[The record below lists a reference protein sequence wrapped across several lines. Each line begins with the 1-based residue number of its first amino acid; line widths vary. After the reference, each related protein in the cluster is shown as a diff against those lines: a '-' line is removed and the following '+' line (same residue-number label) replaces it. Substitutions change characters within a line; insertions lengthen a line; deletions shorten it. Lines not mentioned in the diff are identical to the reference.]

1 MDEAT
6 DLATSGYAR
15 AMKPPERQAQADD
28 SALADALD
36 DLAALRLTPTDAM
49 RPDAV
54 ARQRA
59 RDARTA
65 RERIDSLVDPGS
77 FLEYG
82 LLARPA
88 QPALDGAADG
98 IVTGLARVR
107 ERPVAIASY
116 DYTVMAGSQGN
127 VSNTKISRIL
137 QIAEEQG
144 LPVVI
149 FAEGAGHRVQEATMH
164 SRGGG
169 EAIFPTLARLS
180 GRVPTVCGVPGRA
193 FAGHAILAGLCD
205 FVVGTR
211 NAAIGM
217 AGPPLVEAALGER
230 LTPEEIGA
238 ADIHAAAGA
247 AEAVA
252 EDEDQ
257 LTDLISAYLSY
268 FEGRLEPADPVVPA
282 AALRS
287 IVPADPRK
295 PYDVRDVITGL
306 CDLGEILELRD
317 GFARNLVTALGR
329 VDGWPAGFVA
339 SQPLI
344 LAGAIDADASDKI
357 SRFVQL
363 CDSFGL
369 PVIFLV
375 DSPGFLVG
383 PAAERSALM
392 RHSTRVIHTLAHARV
407 PFFTVTLRKSYGLAH
422 FAMGGRPLGA
432 SMVAAW
438 PTAEYGAMG
447 PEGAAKV
454 LGADEGAD
462 SEREHSLALRREGAA
477 LKLAE
482 VFAIDDMIDP
492 AQTRGL
498 LADWLAA
505 VMPGTRPSHRPIQP
519 W

>member
-1 MDEAT
+1 MQH
-6 DLATSGYAR
+6 
-15 AMKPPERQAQADD
+15 PEGMAAGDP
-28 SALADALD
+28 ALADALTAVR
-36 DLAALRLTPTDAM
+36 LAPTDAM
-49 RPDAV
+49 RPEAV

-59 RDARTA
+59 RGARTA
-65 RERIDSLVDPGS
+65 RERIDNLVDPGS
-77 FLEYG
+77 FREYG

-88 QPALDGAADG
+88 QPGLEGPADG

-116 DYTVMAGSQGN
+116 DYTVMAGSQGSVN
-127 VSNTKISRIL
+127 NTKISRIL
-137 QIAEEQG
+137 QIAEEQS

-169 EAIFPTLARLS
+169 ESTFPTLARLS

-205 FVVGTR
+205 FVVATE

-238 ADIHAAAGA
+238 AGIHAASGA

-252 EDEDQ
+252 QDEDQ

-282 AALRS
+282 AAMRS

-295 PYDVRDVITGL
+295 PYDVREVISGL
-306 CDLGEILELRD
+306 CDLGEILELRA
-317 GFARNLVTALGR
+317 GFARSLVTALGR
-329 VDGWPAGFVA
+329 VDGWPVGFVA
-339 SQPLI
+339 SQPLV
-344 LAGAIDADASDKI
+344 LAGAIDAAASDKI

-392 RHSTRVIHTLAHARV
+392 RHGTRVIHTLTHARV
-407 PFFTVTLRKSYGLAH
+407 PFFTATLRKSYGLAH

-432 SMVAAW
+432 SMVVAW
-438 PTAEYGAMG
+438 PTAEYGSMG

-454 LGADEGAD
+454 LGADEGAHA
-462 SEREHSLALRREGAA
+462 EREHSLALRRQGAA
-477 LKLAE
+477 LKMAE
-482 VFAIDDMIDP
+482 SFAVDDLIDP

-505 VMPGTRPSHRPIQP
+505 VMPNTRPSHRPIQP

>member
-1 MDEAT
+1 MEH
-6 DLATSGYAR
+6 
-15 AMKPPERQAQADD
+15 PEHPAQAGD
-28 SALADALD
+28 SAPADALAALAD
-36 DLAALRLTPTDAM
+36 LRLTPTDAM
-49 RPDAV
+49 RADAV
-54 ARQRA
+54 ARQRT
-59 RDARTA
+59 RHARTA

-88 QPALDGAADG
+88 QPGLEGAADG

-127 VSNTKISRIL
+127 IGNTKISRIL
-137 QIAEEQG
+137 EIAEEQS

-149 FAEGAGHRVQEATMH
+149 FAEGAGHRVQEATLH

-169 EAIFPTLARLS
+169 EGIFPALARLS

-205 FVVGTR
+205 FVVATE

-238 ADIHAAAGA
+238 AGIHAASGA

-252 EDEDQ
+252 QDEGQ

-282 AALRS
+282 AAMRS
-287 IVPADPRK
+287 IIPADPRK
-295 PYDVRDVITGL
+295 SYDVREVICGL
-306 CDLGEILELRD
+306 CDLGEILELRA
-317 GFARNLVTALGR
+317 GFAGSLVTALGR

-339 SQPLI
+339 SQPLV
-344 LAGAIDADASDKI
+344 LAGAIDAAASDKI

-363 CDSFGL
+363 CDSF
-369 PVIFLV
+369 
-375 DSPGFLVG
+375 
-383 PAAERSALM
+383 
-392 RHSTRVIHTLAHARV
+392 
-407 PFFTVTLRKSYGLAH
+407 AH

-432 SMVAAW
+432 SMVVAW

-454 LGADEGAD
+454 LGADEGAHG
-462 SEREHSLALRREGAA
+462 EREHSLALRRQGAA
-477 LKLAE
+477 LKMAE
-482 VFAIDDMIDP
+482 SFAVDDLIDP

-505 VMPGTRPSHRPIQP
+505 VMPGTRPSHRPVQP

>member
-6 DLATSGYAR
+6 DLTTPGYAR
-15 AMKPPERQAQADD
+15 RVDQAEG
-28 SALADALD
+28 DATAQEASLVE
-36 DLAALRLTPTDAM
+36 ALRARRRAPTDAM

-59 RDARTA
+59 RQALTA
-65 RERIDSLVDPGS
+65 RERIDRLIDPGS
-77 FLEYG
+77 FREYG

-88 QPALDGAADG
+88 QPGLDGPADG
-98 IVTGLARVR
+98 LVTGLARVR
-107 ERPVAIASY
+107 DRPVALASY

-127 VSNTKISRIL
+127 VNNIKITRIL
-137 QIAEEQG
+137 QVAEERQ

-169 EAIFPTLARLS
+169 EATFPTLARLS
-180 GRVPTVCGVPGRA
+180 GQVPTVCALPGRA

-205 FVVGTR
+205 FVVATR
-211 NAAIGM
+211 NAAVGM

-230 LTPEEIGA
+230 LTPEQIGA
-238 ADIHAAAGA
+238 AGIHAASGA
-247 AEAVA
+247 AEALA
-252 EDEDQ
+252 DDEDQ
-257 LTDLISAYLSY
+257 LIDLVSAYLSY

-282 AALRS
+282 AALRE
-287 IVPADPRK
+287 IVPEDPRK
-295 PYDVRDVITGL
+295 PYDVREVVSAL
-306 CDLGEILELRD
+306 CDLGELLELRA
-317 GFARNLVTALGR
+317 GFATSLVTALGR

-339 SQPLI
+339 SQPLVM
-344 LAGAIDADASDKI
+344 AGAIDSAASDKI

-363 CDSFGL
+363 CDAFGL
-369 PVIFLV
+369 PVVFLV

-392 RHSTRVIHTLAHARV
+392 RHSTRVIHTLAHAQV

-422 FAMGGRPLGA
+422 FALGGRPLGA
-432 SMVAAW
+432 SMVVAW

-454 LGADEGAD
+454 LGAGEGAD
-462 SEREHSLALRREGAA
+462 AERGHSLALRREGAS
-477 LKLAE
+477 LKQAE
-482 VFAIDDMIDP
+482 LFAIDDMIDP
-492 AQTRGL
+492 ADTRGL
-498 LADWLAA
+498 LTDWLAA
-505 VMPGTRPSHRPIQP
+505 VMPATRPSRRPVQP

>member
-1 MDEAT
+1 MQ
-6 DLATSGYAR
+6 
-15 AMKPPERQAQADD
+15 PPEGTAAGEP
-28 SALADALD
+28 ALADALT
-36 DLAALRLTPTDAM
+36 ALRLAPTDAM
-49 RPDAV
+49 RPEAV

-59 RDARTA
+59 RGARTA
-65 RERIDSLVDPGS
+65 RERIDNLVDPGS
-77 FLEYG
+77 FREYG

-88 QPALDGAADG
+88 QPGLEGPADG

-127 VSNTKISRIL
+127 VNNTKISRIL
-137 QIAEEQG
+137 QIAEEQS

-169 EAIFPTLARLS
+169 ESTFPTLARLS

-205 FVVGTR
+205 FVVATQD
-211 NAAIGM
+211 AAIGM

-238 ADIHAAAGA
+238 AGIHAASGA

-252 EDEDQ
+252 QDEDQ

-282 AALRS
+282 AAIRS

-295 PYDVRDVITGL
+295 PYDVREVISGL
-306 CDLGEILELRD
+306 CDLGEILELRA
-317 GFARNLVTALGR
+317 GFAGSLITALGR
-329 VDGWPAGFVA
+329 VDGWPVGFVA
-339 SQPLI
+339 SQPLV
-344 LAGAIDADASDKI
+344 LAGAIDAAAADKI

-392 RHSTRVIHTLAHARV
+392 RHSTRVIHTLTHARV
-407 PFFTVTLRKSYGLAH
+407 PFFTATLRKSYGLAH

-432 SMVAAW
+432 SMVVAW
-438 PTAEYGAMG
+438 PTAEYGSMG

-454 LGADEGAD
+454 LGADEGAHA
-462 SEREHSLALRREGAA
+462 EREHSQALRRQGAA
-477 LKLAE
+477 LKMAE
-482 VFAIDDMIDP
+482 SFAVDDLIDP

>member
-1 MDEAT
+1 MEH
-6 DLATSGYAR
+6 
-15 AMKPPERQAQADD
+15 PEHRPQAGD
-28 SALADALD
+28 SALADD
-36 DLAALRLTPTDAM
+36 PAALATLDELAVLRRIPTDAM
-49 RPDAV
+49 RAQAV

-59 RDARTA
+59 RCARTA

-88 QPALDGAADG
+88 QRELDGPADG

-107 ERPVAIASY
+107 ARPVAIASY
-116 DYTVMAGSQGN
+116 DYTVMAGSQGH

-137 QIAEEQG
+137 QIAEEQS

-169 EAIFPTLARLS
+169 EDIFPTLARLS

-205 FVVGTR
+205 FVVATQ

-238 ADIHAAAGA
+238 AGIHAASGA
-247 AEAVA
+247 AEAIA
-252 EDEDQ
+252 QDEDQ

-282 AALRS
+282 AAMRS
-287 IVPADPRK
+287 IVPEDPRQ
-295 PYDVRDVITGL
+295 PYDVREVISAL
-306 CDLGEILELRD
+306 CDLGELLELRA
-317 GFARNLVTALGR
+317 GFAANLVTALGR
-329 VDGWPAGFVA
+329 VDGWPVGFVA
-339 SQPLI
+339 SQPLVM
-344 LAGAIDADASDKI
+344 AGAIDAAASDKI

-392 RHSTRVIHTLAHARV
+392 RHSTRVIHTLTHARV
-407 PFFTVTLRKSYGLAH
+407 PLFTATLRKSYGLAH

-432 SMVAAW
+432 SMVVAW

-454 LGADEGAD
+454 LGADEGAHA
-462 SEREHSLALRREGAA
+462 EREHSLALRRQGAA
-477 LKLAE
+477 LKMAE
-482 VFAIDDMIDP
+482 SFAVDDLIDP
-492 AQTRGL
+492 AQTRGRF
-498 LADWLAA
+498 ADWLAA
-505 VMPGTRPSHRPIQP
+505 VMPGTVPSHRPIQP

>member
-1 MDEAT
+1 M
-6 DLATSGYAR
+6 
-15 AMKPPERQAQADD
+15 
-28 SALADALD
+28 
-36 DLAALRLTPTDAM
+36 PTDAM
-49 RPDAV
+49 RAEAV

-59 RDARTA
+59 RCARTA
-65 RERIDSLVDPGS
+65 RERIDSLADPGS

-88 QPALDGAADG
+88 QRELDGPADG

-107 ERPVAIASY
+107 GRPVAIASY

-137 QIAEEQG
+137 QIAEEQS

-169 EAIFPTLARLS
+169 EDIFPTLARLS

-205 FVVGTR
+205 FVVATQ

-230 LTPEEIGA
+230 LTPEQIGA
-238 ADIHAAAGA
+238 VDIHAKSGA

-252 EDEDQ
+252 TDEDQ

-287 IVPADPRK
+287 IVPVDPRK
-295 PYDVRDVITGL
+295 PYDVREVVSGL
-306 CDLGEILELRD
+306 CDLGEILELRA
-317 GFARNLVTALGR
+317 GFAANLVTALGR
-329 VDGWPAGFVA
+329 VDGWPVGFVA
-339 SQPLI
+339 SQPLVM
-344 LAGAIDADASDKI
+344 AGAIDAAASDKI

-392 RHSTRVIHTLAHARV
+392 RHSTRVIHTLTHARV
-407 PFFTVTLRKSYGLAH
+407 PFFTATLRKSYGLAH

-432 SMVAAW
+432 SVVVAW

-454 LGADEGAD
+454 LGADEGAHA
-462 SEREHSLALRREGAA
+462 EREHSLALRRRGAA
-477 LKLAE
+477 LKMAE
-482 VFAIDDMIDP
+482 SFAVDDLIDP

-505 VMPGTRPSHRPIQP
+505 VMPGTLPSHRPIQP

>member
-1 MDEAT
+1 MADGDAAVEEAT
-6 DLATSGYAR
+6 LI
-15 AMKPPERQAQADD
+15 
-28 SALADALD
+28 DA
-36 DLAALRLTPTDAM
+36 LAALRRVPTDAE
-49 RPDAV
+49 RGGAV
-54 ARQRA
+54 AKQRA
-59 RDARTA
+59 RQARTA
-65 RERIDSLVDPGS
+65 RERIESLVDAGS
-77 FLEYG
+77 FREYG
-82 LLARPA
+82 LLARPS
-88 QPALDGAADG
+88 QPELDGPADG
-98 IVTGLARVR
+98 LVTGLARVR
-107 ERPVAIASY
+107 DRPVVVASY
-116 DYTVMAGSQGN
+116 DYTVLGGSQGHVN
-127 VSNTKISRIL
+127 NTKISRML
-137 QIAEEQG
+137 QIAEDHR

-149 FAEGAGHRVQEATMH
+149 FAEGAGHRVQEAAMP

-169 EAIFPTLARLS
+169 EATFPTLARLS
-180 GRVPTVCGVPGRA
+180 GQVPTVCGVPGRA

-205 FVVGTR
+205 FVVATK

-238 ADIHAAAGA
+238 VGIHAAAGA

-252 EDEDQ
+252 RDEDE
-257 LTDLISAYLSY
+257 LVDLISAYLSY
-268 FEGRLEPADPVVPA
+268 FEGRLEPGDPVVA
-282 AALRS
+282 ATALRS
-287 IVPADPRK
+287 VVPEDARK
-295 PYDVRDVITGL
+295 PYDVREVICGL
-306 CDLGEILELRD
+306 CDLGEILELRA

-339 SQPLI
+339 SQPLVM
-344 LAGAIDADASDKI
+344 AGAIDAAASDKI

-363 CDSFGL
+363 CDAFGL

-392 RHSTRVIHTLAHARV
+392 RHSTRVIHALTHAQV

-432 SMVAAW
+432 SMVVAW

-454 LGADEGAD
+454 LGPNEGAAAA
-462 SEREHSLALRREGAA
+462 EREHSQALRREGAS
-477 LKLAE
+477 LKMAE
-482 VFAIDDMIDP
+482 IFAIDDVVDP
-492 AQTRGL
+492 ADTRGI

-505 VMPGTRPSHRPIQP
+505 VMPGTRPSHRPVQP

>member
-1 MDEAT
+1 MEH
-6 DLATSGYAR
+6 
-15 AMKPPERQAQADD
+15 PERQAQADG
-28 SALADALD
+28 SALVDAHDDLD
-36 DLAALRLTPTDAM
+36 ALAALRLLPTDAM
-49 RPDAV
+49 RAEAV

-59 RDARTA
+59 RRARTA

-88 QPALDGAADG
+88 QPELEGAADG

-107 ERPVAIASY
+107 ERPIAIASY

-127 VSNTKISRIL
+127 VNNTKISRIL

-169 EAIFPTLARLS
+169 EGIFPTLARLS

-205 FVVGTR
+205 FVVATQ

-217 AGPPLVEAALGER
+217 AGSPLVEAALGER

-238 ADIHAAAGA
+238 ADIHAASGA

-268 FEGRLEPADPVVPA
+268 FEGRLEPADPAVPA

-295 PYDVRDVITGL
+295 PYDVREVISGL
-306 CDLGEILELRD
+306 CDLGEILELRA

-329 VDGWPAGFVA
+329 VDGWPVGFVA
-339 SQPLI
+339 NQPLV
-344 LAGAIDADASDKI
+344 LAGAIDAAASDKI
-357 SRFVQL
+357 CRFVQL

-369 PVIFLV
+369 PAIFLV

-407 PFFTVTLRKSYGLAH
+407 PFFTATLRKSYGLAH

-432 SMVAAW
+432 SMIVAW

-454 LGADEGAD
+454 LSADEGDHA
-462 SEREHSLALRREGAA
+462 EREHSLALRRQGAA
-477 LKLAE
+477 LRMAE
-482 VFAIDDMIDP
+482 SFAVDDLIDP
-492 AQTRGL
+492 AQTRGV